1 MKREKID
8 LDNSAEEIKISD
20 KLSSDLNEIK

>member
-1 MKREKID
+1 MKQEKID
-8 LDNSAEEIKISD
+8 LDNSAEKIKISD